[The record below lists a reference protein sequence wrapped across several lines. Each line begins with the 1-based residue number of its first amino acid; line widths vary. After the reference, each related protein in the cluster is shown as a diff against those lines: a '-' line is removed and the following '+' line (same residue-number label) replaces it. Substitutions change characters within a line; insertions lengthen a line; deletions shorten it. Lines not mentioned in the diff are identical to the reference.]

1 MKKSETIM
9 ELKKQGVVAVVRG
22 HSLSEGIEISKAC
35 IKGGL
40 KAIEM
45 AYTNTSASE
54 IIKQLCEIYK
64 EDQEVCIGAGTV
76 LDAPARIAIL
86 AVGASKTVPAPIHT
100 S

>member
-40 KAIEM
+40 KAIETVS
-45 AYTNTSASE
+45 YTHLT
-54 IIKQLCEIYK
+54 LP
-64 EDQEVCIGAGTV
+64 T
-76 LDAPARIAIL
+76 
-86 AVGASKTVPAPIHT
+86 T
-100 S
+100 